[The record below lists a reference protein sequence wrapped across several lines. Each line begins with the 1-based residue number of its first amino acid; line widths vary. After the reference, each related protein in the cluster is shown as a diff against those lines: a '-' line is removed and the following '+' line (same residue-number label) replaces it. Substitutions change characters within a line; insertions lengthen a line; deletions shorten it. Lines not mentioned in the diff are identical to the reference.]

1 MTTVRDTEEFYPAAD
16 ARGAE
21 SCDALAAAAL
31 RGTEGLPAGVQVA
44 GSRSRV
50 GVHRPAC

>member
-1 MTTVRDTEEFYPAAD
+1 VEVYPAAD

-31 RGTEGLPAGVQVA
+31 QGTAGLPAGVQVIGLPWRDEA
-44 GSRSRV
+44 
-50 GVHRPAC
+50 